1 MQYSPIMKKLATYL
15 LLTSLPCW
23 FATNL
28 YSQGCSDAGFC
39 TINSLKPGGNDSI
52 PGKENQLKIGASRGS
67 ADHNIAIL
75 AFYLEYNRKIGEQF
89 SINAKLTSLGQSGN
103 GISVFGLSDIYLTG
117 KYSPL
122 KNFSFILGGKIPL
135 TDGNR
140 PRNGLSL
147 PMDYQS
153 SLGTFDLIAGLN
165 YEIYK
170 IQLVAAIQQPLIQN
184 NNGYLSGLYPVD
196 SELRYFQSTNKYIRK
211 GDILGRISYPIDI
224 AKNFTVTPSI
234 LSIYHLG
241 DDLFTD
247 IDGQE
252 KAIDGSQG
260 LTVNLNAFL
269 AYKINESHS
278 LKFDYGFPIETRS
291 ARPDGLTRGYMAT
304 LEYTFSF

>member
-1 MQYSPIMKKLATYL
+1 MKKYQVFLFL
-15 LLTSLPCW
+15 LPLQFLLVTKV
-23 FATNL
+23 F
-28 YSQGCSDAGFC
+28 SQGCSDAGFC
-39 TINSLKPGGNDSI
+39 TINSLKPDGNDSI
-52 PGKENQLKIGASRGS
+52 PGKNNQLKVGASRGS
-67 ADHNIAIL
+67 ADYNISIL
-75 AFYLEYNRKIGEQF
+75 AFYLEYNRKFSDQF
-89 SINAKLTSLGQSGN
+89 SVNAKLTSLGQEGN

-122 KNFSFILGGKIPL
+122 KSLSFILGGKVPL

-140 PRNGLSL
+140 QRNGLSL

-153 SLGTFDLIAGLN
+153 SLGTFDLIAGVN

-184 NNGYLSGLYPVD
+184 DNGYISALYSID
-196 SELRYFQSTNKYIRK
+196 SELRNFQSTNKYTRK
-211 GDILGRISYPIDI
+211 GDILGRISYPVNII
-224 AKNFTVTPSI
+224 KNFTVTPSI

-241 DDLFTD
+241 EDRFTD

-260 LTVNLNAFL
+260 LTINLNAFL

>member
-1 MQYSPIMKKLATYL
+1 MIKQASFLFL
-15 LLTSLPCW
+15 LSIQFLIVE
-23 FATNL
+23 NL
-28 YSQGCSDAGFC
+28 YAQGCSDAGFC

-52 PGKENQLKIGASRGS
+52 PDKSNQLKIGASRGS
-67 ADHNIAIL
+67 ADHDIAIL
-75 AFYLEYNRKIGEQF
+75 AFYLEYNRKLSEQF
-89 SINAKLTSLGQSGN
+89 SFNAKLTSLGQSGN
-103 GISVFGLSDIYLTG
+103 GISEFGLSDIYLTG
-117 KYSPL
+117 KYSPK
-122 KNFSFILGGKIPL
+122 KNLSFIVGGKIPL
-135 TDGNR
+135 ADGNSE
-140 PRNGLSL
+140 RNGLSL

-153 SLGTFDLIAGLN
+153 SLGTYDLIAGIN
-165 YEIYK
+165 YEVYK
-170 IQLVAAIQQPLIQN
+170 VQLVAAIQQPLTQN
-184 NNGYLSGLYPVD
+184 DNGYLSELYPVD
-196 SELRYFQSTNKYIRK
+196 SRLRYFQSTNKYKRK
-211 GDILGRISYPIDI
+211 GDLLGRISYPVNIV
-224 AKNFTVTPSI
+224 KNFSVTPSI

-252 KAIDGSQG
+252 KAIIGSQG